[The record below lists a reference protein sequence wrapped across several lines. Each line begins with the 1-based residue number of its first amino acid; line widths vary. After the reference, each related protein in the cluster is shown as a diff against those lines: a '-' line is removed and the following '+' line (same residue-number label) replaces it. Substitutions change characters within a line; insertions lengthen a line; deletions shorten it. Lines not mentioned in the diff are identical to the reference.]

1 MWTLCWWAY
10 GQRVKLQF
18 SSSVLRLPAVIFITH
33 FICYCF
39 VYFTRGVQLRGGG
52 GGYEEFRGVSVGFSG
67 GVLRVWGLGGR
78 D

>member
-52 GGYEEFRGVSVGFSG
+52 VMRNLGEFRWDLVGEF
-67 GVLRVWGLGGR
+67 
-78 D
+78 

>member
-39 VYFTRGVQLRGGG
+39 VYFTRGVQLRGGVMRNLG
-52 GGYEEFRGVSVGFSG
+52 EFRWDLVGEF
-67 GVLRVWGLGGR
+67 
-78 D
+78 

>member
-52 GGYEEFRGVSVGFSG
+52 GG
-67 GVLRVWGLGGR
+67 L
-78 D
+78 